1 MTRADFQA
9 YKERSLNRFCYEVIK
24 NEGADAR
31 REIARRIRKEINFA
45 AVDPAVLERMSVE
58 DTYNLESHVFCV
70 QGYIPILVTDGL
82 LAKALSF
89 LINPLREV
97 VLLYFF
103 LDLKF
108 TAIALLL
115 KIPYTTV
122 TYRFEAALTRL
133 KDILESLINEEK

>member
-1 MTRADFQA
+1 MFF
-9 YKERSLNRFCYEVIK
+9 Y
-24 NEGADAR
+24 
-31 REIARRIRKEINFA
+31 
-45 AVDPAVLERMSVE
+45 
-58 DTYNLESHVFCV
+58 V

-82 LAKALSF
+82 LVKALSY

-108 TAIALLL
+108 SAIALLL
-115 KIPYTTV
+115 KLPYTTV
-122 TYRFEAALTRL
+122 TYRFDTALTRL

>member
-58 DTYNLESHVFCV
+58 DTYNLESHVFYV

-89 LINPLREV
+89 LITPLREV

-122 TYRFEAALTRL
+122 TYRFDAALTRL

>member
-1 MTRADFQA
+1 MTRAEFRA

-58 DTYNLESHVFCV
+58 DTYNLESHVFYV
-70 QGYIPILVTDGL
+70 QGHIPILVTDGL

-122 TYRFEAALTRL
+122 TYRFDTALTRL

>member
-58 DTYNLESHVFCV
+58 DTYYLESHVFYV